1 MIWIMN
7 ITMDMRMIT
16 VYIYDHENR
25 MMIAMLTNDDFVLNG
40 WQVSTMLYEFV
51 IAIYVGNVMDLLLK
65 SIDGLDVHIFVNV

>member
-25 MMIAMLTNDDFVLNG
+25 MMIEMLTNDDFVLNG
-40 WQVSTMLYEFV
+40 WQVSTLLYEFV